1 MIREFNGKSP
11 KIAPSAFVSETAYIV
26 GDVEIGEN
34 ANIWPG
40 AVIRGDFAR
49 ITIGKNTSIEDNCV
63 VHSATDMTIGDNTIV
78 GHGAILHCKKIGNS
92 VLIGNNATV
101 LDDAEIGDFCII
113 GAGSVVVP
121 ETKFPAESLAMGV
134 PAQVK
139 GKLSQKQK
147 DYMTSGPAFNTK
159 LVVTILFAPV
169 ACAG

>member
-1 MIREFNGKSP
+1 MIREFNGKTP
-11 KIAPSAFVSETAYIV
+11 QIASSAFVSETAYIA

-40 AVIRGDFAR
+40 AVIRGDIGK

-63 VHSATDMTIGDNTIV
+63 VHSATDISIGDNTIV
-78 GHGAILHCKKIGNS
+78 GHGAVLHCRKIGNN

-101 LDDAEIGDFCII
+101 LDNAEIGDHCII
-113 GAGSVVVP
+113 GAGSVVAP
-121 ETKFPAESLAMGV
+121 ETKFPAESLAVGV

-147 DYMTSGPAFNTK
+147 DYVTMSPAFNIK
-159 LVVTILFAPV
+159 LAQEYKKQGL
-169 ACAG
+169 

>member
-1 MIREFNGKSP
+1 MIRVFNGKSP
-11 KIAPSAFVSETAYIV
+11 KIASSAFVSETAYIA

-40 AVIRGDFAR
+40 AVIRGDIAK

-63 VHSATDMTIGDNTIV
+63 VHSATDIIIGDNTIV
-78 GHGAILHCKKIGNS
+78 GHGAVVHCKKIGNN

-101 LDDAEIGDFCII
+101 LDNAEIGDYCII
-113 GAGSVVVP
+113 AAGSVVAP
-121 ETKFPAESLAMGV
+121 ETKFPTESLALGV

-147 DYMTSGPAFNTK
+147 DYMTMGAAFNIK
-159 LVVTILFAPV
+159 LAQEYKKQGL
-169 ACAG
+169 